1 MADTHARLVNWARW
15 ARSGRGGA
23 HTCYSAEGR
32 YRPEGLTE
40 EGAEERRA
48 AIPIDIRDAI
58 AVWEAIR
65 PDTGFPKR
73 FYLALTAEY
82 IFRLER
88 WRFRGYLR
96 RHGEAVN
103 ARGVDDLVAQ
113 AVAEAA
119 RRLVI

>member
-1 MADTHARLVNWARW
+1 MDKTHARLVNWARW

-23 HTCYSAEGR
+23 QSCYSAEGR

-40 EGAEERRA
+40 EVAEERRS
-48 AIPIDIRDAI
+48 AIPIDIRDAL

-65 PDTGFPKR
+65 PDNGFPR
-73 FYLALTAEY
+73 RLYLALSAEY

-88 WRFRGYLR
+88 WRFRGYMR
-96 RHGEAVN
+96 RHGEVLA
-103 ARGVDDLVAQ
+103 ARSVDDLVAM

-119 RRLVI
+119 KRLAT